1 MPATSE
7 LAKNDQQ
14 LKLPSTCDALIIGA
28 GVIGLMSAIRLRE
41 AGLSV
46 VLCDQK
52 HIGAGSSSGNMGMI
66 TPSHAPPLTR
76 PQTIALLPKALL
88 SPSAPVRIKM
98 RFNRQFLGFAARF
111 LRSCTNA
118 HFQHAAS
125 ACHQLLIRSRALYE
139 ELAESLPDSFEW
151 TTRGLLTVSS
161 HSRSRQDF
169 DQEVEWLNS
178 LGIAPRWLSRDE
190 MYAIAPALSDN
201 VASGWLHERDAH
213 LKPDRL
219 LRALLNRALSIGVQI
234 SDNTAVELSKMHR
247 TDTTVTLNR
256 QPLRAGNI
264 VVTAGAWTPALLG
277 NLMRHLPIEVGK
289 GYSLTSPKPLPG
301 LDRPLLL
308 HDASAAIT
316 PWASSWRVGGT
327 MEFCGQDPS
336 HNKVRLDALRKAA
349 HDALKEPIGL
359 KQAEPW
365 AGFRPMS
372 ADGIPVIGRV
382 PGCQSVYVAAGH
394 SMLGVSMAP
403 ATAELVSALVC
414 DTSTDIDPQPYD
426 PTRFC

>member
-1 MPATSE
+1 MIEQPR
-7 LAKNDQQ
+7 NDQQ
-14 LKLPSTCDALIIGA
+14 PQSPSSCDVLIVGA
-28 GVIGLMSAIRLRE
+28 GVIGLMSAIGLRE

-76 PQTIALLPKALL
+76 PQTFSLLPRALL
-88 SPSAPVRIKM
+88 SPSAPVRVKM
-98 RFNRQFLGFAARF
+98 RFNRQFRGFATRF
-111 LRSCTNA
+111 LRSCTKA

-125 ACHQLLIRSRALYE
+125 ACHQLLMRSRTLYDA
-139 ELAESLPDSFEW
+139 LAESLPDSFDW
-151 TTRGLLTVSS
+151 AARGLLTVSS
-161 HSRSRQDF
+161 HARSRQDF
-169 DQEVEWLNS
+169 EQEVEWLTH
-178 LGIAPRWLSRDE
+178 LGIAPKWLSRDE
-190 MYAIAPALSDN
+190 MFAIAPALSDS
-201 VASGWLHERDAH
+201 VASGWLHEQDAH
-213 LKPDRL
+213 LKPDCL
-219 LRALLNRALSIGVQI
+219 LQALLNKAQSIGVHI
-234 SDNTAVELSKMHR
+234 RDNAGVVLSKTHR
-247 TDTTVTLNR
+247 TDTTVTLN
-256 QPLRAGNI
+256 QKPLRASNI

-277 NLMRHLPIEVGK
+277 DLMRYLPIEVGK
-289 GYSLTSPKPLPG
+289 GYSLTSSEPLPG

-327 MEFCGQDPS
+327 MEFCGPDPS
-336 HNKVRLDALRKAA
+336 LNKVRLDALRKAA
-349 HDALKEPIGL
+349 RDALKTPVGL
-359 KQAEPW
+359 DNAEPW

-403 ATAELVSALVC
+403 ATAELVTALLC
-414 DTSTDIDPQPYD
+414 DTKASIDPEPYN
-426 PTRFC
+426 PARFR